1 MRLVCLGILLSFV
14 LSFAQISVE
23 VKDEQAYNPNMLGL
37 RARVVNSSGQS
48 YDNVTVNI
56 LLKKNNAS
64 ETYALDAYYTE
75 GWNCTIAEQSGEYV
89 VVKMVIPHLGT
100 GTSPNE
106 SGVSVG
112 IHRTGWQPLPKSS
125 ENGYPSGIAFTMA
138 LNYSVYQGN
147 THR

>member
-56 LLKKNNAS
+56 LLKNQGI
-64 ETYALDAYYTE
+64 LH
-75 GWNCTIAEQSGEYV
+75 EQ
-89 VVKMVIPHLGT
+89 
-100 GTSPNE
+100 
-106 SGVSVG
+106 
-112 IHRTGWQPLPKSS
+112 
-125 ENGYPSGIAFTMA
+125 
-138 LNYSVYQGN
+138 
-147 THR
+147 